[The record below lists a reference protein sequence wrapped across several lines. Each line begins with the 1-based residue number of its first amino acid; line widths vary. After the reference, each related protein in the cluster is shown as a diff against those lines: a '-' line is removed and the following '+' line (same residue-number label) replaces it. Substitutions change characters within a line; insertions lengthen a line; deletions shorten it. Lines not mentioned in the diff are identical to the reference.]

1 MNPKMNVTLEL
12 ELETFA
18 GHLNAHERVMLARK
32 FFRWAKQL
40 YVSAQILG
48 RDSAPLSP
56 PVLPKCSRRKASPN
70 RLWG

>member
-1 MNPKMNVTLEL
+1 MNTKMNVTLEL

-40 YVSAQILG
+40 YVSAHILR
-48 RDSAPLSP
+48 RDSEQTP
-56 PVLPKCSRRKASPN
+56 PPALPKCSRQKASLN
-70 RLWG
+70 